1 MTKEE
6 IKETYSM
13 RDVAARYGLVP
24 NRSGILPCPFHQ
36 ERDPSMKLY
45 EKDFHCF
52 ACGANGDIFT
62 FVQMM
67 DDVDFKTA
75 FQTLGG
81 EYKKPTFSSRLTIYK
96 AQKQREMRQKR
107 QERLEVKKHLNNILI
122 SIYRAYTEHSE
133 PFSDVWTDCYNAL
146 QYQLYVQAELND
158 MEARW

>member
-67 DDVDFKTA
+67 EDVEFKEA
-75 FQTLGG
+75 FRRLGG
-81 EYKKPTFSSRLTIYK
+81 TYGKPSFSSRLAVYRSR
-96 AQKQREMRQKR
+96 KQREMIQKEKR
-107 QERLEVKKHLNNILI
+107 RLEDRRRLNCMLI
-122 SIYRAYTEHSE
+122 SICRAYMERSE
-133 PFSDVWTDCYNAL
+133 PFSDVWTDCYNEL
-146 QYQLYVQAELND
+146 QYQLYLQAELND

>member
-6 IKETYSM
+6 IKATYSM

-67 DDVDFKTA
+67 EDVDFKEA
-75 FQTLGG
+75 FQILGG
-81 EYKKPTFSSRLTIYK
+81 TYEKPTFSSRRIVYTAK
-96 AQKQREMRQKR
+96 KQQEMRRKDAKR
-107 QERLEVKKHLNNILI
+107 LRDRQNLNNMLI
-122 SIYRAYTEHSE
+122 DIYRAHMDRSK
-133 PFSDVWTDCYNAL
+133 PLSDVWCACYNAL
-146 QYQLYVQAELND
+146 QYQLHIHECLNGIGK
-158 MEARW
+158 R